1 MPDPQSSPFYLRNP
15 IQTSLIDQPMEE
27 IDGHRIYRVARGP
40 VGPDGADGQW
50 PQAARVFGR
59 GPAMIALATLYGL
72 IGTCA
77 ALLLAYLIYA
87 LIRAE
92 EF

>member
-1 MPDPQSSPFYLRNP
+1 MSL
-15 IQTSLIDQPMEE
+15 SLIYSA
-27 IDGHRIYRVARGP
+27 GGV
-40 VGPDGADGQW
+40 
-50 PQAARVFGR
+50 
-59 GPAMIALATLYGL
+59 
-72 IGTCA
+72 CA